1 MKYCFTATF
10 YKLWGIF
17 MDFLDNI
24 FDSGKGKLVAISNSI
39 LNSGPVLGA
48 INKKIEK
55 YGAVKKIDK
64 NDNGYRISFALAGTN
79 EDIEL
84 AITEIVLSED
94 KKTFSLCGLSADKVW
109 LDNALKDFVEGKNI
123 PLPDN
128 ELTKQIFKLI

>member
-1 MKYCFTATF
+1 
-10 YKLWGIF
+10 

-24 FDSGKGKLVAISNSI
+24 FDSGKDKLVAISNSI

-55 YGAVKKIDK
+55 YGTVKKVNK
-64 NDNGYRISFALAGTN
+64 NDNGYRIRFTLAGTN

-84 AITEIVLSED
+84 AIKEIVISED
-94 KKTFSLCGLSADKVW
+94 KKAFSLCGLSSDKMW
-109 LDNALKDFVEGKNI
+109 LDNALKDFVEGKLI

-128 ELTKQIFKLI
+128 ELAKQVFKII

>member
-1 MKYCFTATF
+1 
-10 YKLWGIF
+10 

-24 FDSGKGKLVAISNSI
+24 FDSGKDKLVAISNSI

-55 YGAVKKIDK
+55 YGAVKKINK
-64 NDNGYRISFALAGTN
+64 NDDGYRISCTLAGTN
-79 EDIEL
+79 EDIEI
-84 AITEIVLSED
+84 AIKEIVLSED
-94 KKTFSLCGLSADKVW
+94 KNTFSLSGLSADKVW

-128 ELTKQIFKLI
+128 ELAKQIFKLI